1 MSNRNQRNRRRTE
14 QRSAGASAKREAA
27 GETSGDAKGS
37 GSSKPGKA
45 LEAVPGV
52 DLFPPVRHSL
62 AHGLAAASVSPVV
75 LVLPMLFVPALWL
88 VLRAFGLEVFP
99 PAMVQALSIPPISSS
114 FDLIVATN
122 MFGSSG
128 VEGILFL
135 LGLTVVRG
143 LVWAILVGLLD
154 EALEYRSVSRLGLLR
169 GLNAFVPVA
178 VYCYVSLGVM
188 LLGNVVVQMLGPG
201 IGSSISILSLVAG
214 LMFLGFAPAISVRSG
229 VPSLESLQRSI
240 RAARLPGWPR
250 HMMFVVLYFFLAAF
264 IFPVFNPGFAVVTA
278 NPSVESVAYI
288 FFGTFLNMVFLA
300 GIIASWR
307 ALEDYVAPSP
317 PRGRR

>member
-1 MSNRNQRNRRRTE
+1 
-14 QRSAGASAKREAA
+14 
-27 GETSGDAKGS
+27 
-37 GSSKPGKA
+37 
-45 LEAVPGV
+45 V

-62 AHGLAAASVSPVV
+62 AHGLAAASCSPA
-75 LVLPMLFVPALWL
+75 LILFPMLVVPALWF

-122 MFGSSG
+122 LFGSSG

-135 LGLTVVRG
+135 LGLTVARG
-143 LVWAILVGLLD
+143 LVWAIIVGLLD
-154 EALEYRSVSRLGLLR
+154 EAIEYRSVSRLGLLR
-169 GLNAFVPVA
+169 GLNVFVPVA

-214 LMFLGFAPAISVRSG
+214 LLFLGFAPVVAVRSG
-229 VPSLESLQRSI
+229 VSSMEALQRSI

-250 HMMFVVLYFFLAAF
+250 HMMFVVLYFFIAAF
-264 IFPVFNPGFAVVTA
+264 LFPVFNPDFALVTA
-278 NPSVESVAYI
+278 NPSIGSAAYV
-288 FFGTFLNMVFLA
+288 FLGTFVNMVFMA
-300 GIIASWR
+300 GIIDRWR
-307 ALEDYVAPSP
+307 VVEDYVEPTPARS
-317 PRGRR
+317 RR